1 MVYNHKP
8 TKSSHAF
15 DLLCCRFGIG
25 GDQQGEYPG
34 ERWRRVV
41 YKGILYPDYDVS
53 NMGRIRHWHRPPKK
67 DPSEE
72 SKARRAR
79 GGQRPYIG
87 RYGKPTFG
95 SKAKD
100 ENGGVYMQFAL
111 YNTEKRYTTL
121 VHQLVAE
128 AFIPNDENKPTVDHD
143 DHDDANKTNNRLDN
157 INWATGKEQAANQRP
172 RTRESYDK
180 VRRPVWK
187 LDKTTGERL
196 ERYDSQGEACQAV
209 GGKSQGKIGD
219 VCKGKLSHIYGFKW
233 AFDDE
238 DVNAREDETWK
249 RIEPDVLDTKGTY
262 DCSTCGRLRCVEE
275 CGTRIVDGRDRSR
288 GTVIFSFTLR
298 NGQRRDILNNVLAAK
313 VFIPNPDNLPEVN
326 HIDGNP
332 SNCHVSN
339 LEWTT
344 RSGNMQHA
352 SANGLCKHAGW
363 TPEEDQ
369 YILDLIAKYP
379 EGIPWSKL
387 EEPPLERSAMAMQQR
402 SSNLRKRARESQDI

>member
-1 MVYNHKP
+1 MVRSHKP

-25 GDQQGEYPG
+25 GDQQKKHPG

-41 YKGILYPDYDVS
+41 YKGVLYPDYDVS

-67 DPSEE
+67 DPSEA

-87 RYGKPTFG
+87 HYGKPSFG
-95 SKAKD
+95 TKRKKD
-100 ENGGVYMQFAL
+100 GVYMYFML
-111 YNTEKRYTTL
+111 YNTVSGQTETQNAL

-128 AFIPNDENKPTVDHD
+128 AFIPNDENKPTVDHWKP
-143 DHDDANKTNNRLDN
+143 DDANKTNNRLDN
-157 INWATGKEQAANQRP
+157 INWATRKEQAANKRP

-187 LDKTTGERL
+187 LDKTTGARIK
-196 ERYDSQGEACQAV
+196 RYDSVGEACKSV
-209 GGKSQGKIGD
+209 GGSSQYLITA
-219 VCKGKLSHIYGFKW
+219 VCKGKYTTMYGFKW

-249 RIEPDVLDTKGTY
+249 RIGSDVLDTKGTY
-262 DCSTCGRLRCVEE
+262 ECSTYGRVRCVK
-275 CGTRIVDGRDRSR
+275 GGDKRIIDGADQQPR
-288 GTVIFSFTLR
+288 GDVRFSFTLK
-298 NGQRRDILNNVLAAK
+298 NGQRREILNNVLTAK
-313 VFIPNPDNLPEVN
+313 VFIPNPDNLPLVN
-326 HIDGNP
+326 HMDGNP

-339 LEWTT
+339 LEWITHK
-344 RSGNMQHA
+344 GNSVHA
-352 SANGLCKHAGW
+352 YANGLCKHAGW
-363 TPEEDQ
+363 TSEEDR

-379 EGIPWSKL
+379 ERIPWSKL
-387 EEPPLERSAMAMQQR
+387 EEPPLERSMNAMNLRA
-402 SSNLRKRARESQDI
+402 SDLRKRARE